1 MDELFDYDEIVEL
14 LAKTNRHDYNT
25 LKLCEELTEL
35 QENLLKSHLKVPEK
49 KPSQEQIV
57 EEIGDVL
64 VRIMIY
70 MEQNDILTP
79 VEARMQHKLTKLKS
93 YYEQGKYKGG
103 I

>member
-1 MDELFDYDEIVEL
+1 MDENFDYDETILL

-49 KPSQEQIV
+49 KPSEAQIV
-57 EEIGDVL
+57 EELGDVM
-64 VRIMIY
+64 VRLLIY
-70 MEQNDILTP
+70 IEQNNLLEA
-79 VEARMQHKLTKLKS
+79 VEARIQYKLTKLQG